1 MCSTRNV
8 ALVKS
13 LGADQVVDY
22 TQQDFTQLDA
32 SYDIIFDTVSKS
44 SFRKCRKVLAAGG
57 QYLVTVVT
65 LTRLFQSVWTAWFG
79 RKKVVTGMSL
89 DKTEGLF
96 FLGKLLEA
104 GRLKT
109 VVDRSF
115 TLEQI
120 SEAHAYVETGRKR
133 GNVVVTV

>member
-1 MCSTRNV
+1 
-8 ALVKS
+8 
-13 LGADQVVDY
+13 LGADQEVDY
-22 TQQDFTQLDA
+22 TQRDFTQLDE

-44 SFRKCRKVLAAGG
+44 SFRKCRKVLTARG

-65 LTRLFQSVWTAWFG
+65 LTSLFLRVWTAWFG
-79 RKKVVTGMSL
+79 QKKVVTGMSL

-104 GRLKT
+104 GSLKT

-115 TLEQI
+115 SLEQI
-120 SEAHAYVETGRKR
+120 REAHAYVETGRKR